1 MPLQNQSYYMMN
13 GKTKVV
19 AYPHNLQTKPP
30 GTKMFGCNFK
40 LKKKEYSL
48 TKTNVSHSNTR
59 KKIINRIHS
68 RFSLFIWTV
77 FSLLIFGVG

>member
-1 MPLQNQSYYMMN
+1 MPLQNQSYYVMN

-40 LKKKEYSL
+40 LKKK
-48 TKTNVSHSNTR
+48 
-59 KKIINRIHS
+59 RI
-68 RFSLFIWTV
+68 FIDKNKCVTQQYEKENYK
-77 FSLLIFGVG
+77 